1 MNNFNTT
8 VSKKEIQDEFNESTV
23 RFHTITCWI
32 GIVLNLVWAISDYV
46 VFPERFFDFLLFRFS
61 VSISSFILLC
71 LKDKIK
77 DGIYFCMFFLVLG
90 ISIQNAFMWSL
101 MDITHFREHTF
112 AYIALFI
119 GAGMLVLWDI
129 IYSLLIFGAT
139 LLSNFIFYKTNSNL
153 SISEVLINGGLLT
166 LTVALFSVFLIRT
179 RYRLT
184 IKEIKIRLELSKSK
198 ELLQKEHT
206 IVINQKNEIEE
217 KNAEIVSS
225 IRYAKRIQ
233 HALLPPDEKMNELFQ
248 DYFVYY
254 QPKDIVSGDFYWA
267 TKVITTRYE
276 NDNTEIHLVAVA
288 DCTGH
293 GVPGA
298 FMSLIGNNYL
308 KQAAKENTVNSPAE
322 ALDFLNK
329 NVVATLNQNLN
340 ESPVRDGMDISFVAI
355 NFKTK
360 KLQFAGANNPIYIIR
375 NKELQIIKAD
385 KFAIGSISE
394 ELKSFSNHEFEL
406 CKGDLIYLFTDGYAD
421 QFGGENGKKLKYK
434 NFQQYLLTVSEKPM
448 SEQKEYLKLKFN
460 EWKNTTE
467 QTDDVCVIGI
477 RINE

>member
-1 MNNFNTT
+1 MNSFNTT
-8 VSKKEIQDEFNESTV
+8 VSEKEIREEFNESTE
-23 RFHTITCWI
+23 RFHKITCWI

-46 VFPERFFDFLLFRFS
+46 IFPERFYDFLLFRFS
-61 VSISSFILLC
+61 VSLSIFILLTI
-71 LKDKIK
+71 KHKIK

-101 MDITHFREHTF
+101 MDISHFREHTF

-119 GAGMLVLWDI
+119 GVGMLVLWEI
-129 IYSLLIFGAT
+129 SYSILVFFTT
-139 LLSNFIFYKTNSNL
+139 LLSNFIFYKINSQL
-153 SISEVLINGGLLT
+153 SINEFLINGGLLT

-184 IKEIKIRLELSKSK
+184 IKEIKSRLELSKSK
-198 ELLQKEHT
+198 ELLQNEHE
-206 IVINQKNEIEE
+206 IVINQKTEIEE
-217 KNAEIVSS
+217 KNSEILSS

-233 HALLPPDEKMNELFQ
+233 YALLPPEEKMNELFQ

-267 TKVITTRYE
+267 TKVKTTHHE
-276 NDNTEIHLVAVA
+276 NDNAEIHLVAVA

-308 KQAAKENTVNSPAE
+308 KQAAKEKTVNSPAE

-329 NVVATLNQNLN
+329 NVVATLNQNSS

-360 KLQFAGANNPIYIIR
+360 KLHFAGANNPIYIIR
-375 NKELQIIKAD
+375 NNELQTLKAD
-385 KFAIGSISE
+385 KFAIGSVTE
-394 ELKSFSNHEFEL
+394 NLKPFTNLEFEL
-406 CKGDLIYLFTDGYAD
+406 IKGDLIYLFTDGFAD
-421 QFGGENGKKLKYK
+421 QFGGEQGKKLKYK
-434 NFQQYLLTVSEKPM
+434 NFQKFLLSVSEKPM
-448 SEQKEYLKLKFN
+448 LEQKEYLKNKFN
-460 EWKNTTE
+460 NWKGLTE
-467 QTDDVCVIGI
+467 QTDDVCIVGI
-477 RINE
+477 KITE

>member
-1 MNNFNTT
+1 MSNFNTT
-8 VSKKEIQDEFNESTV
+8 VSQNEIREEFNVSTE
-23 RFHTITCWI
+23 RFHKITCWI

-46 VFPERFFDFLLFRFS
+46 VFPERFYDFFLFRFS
-61 VSISSFILLC
+61 VSLSSLILLYF
-71 LKDKIK
+71 KHKIK
-77 DGIYFCMFFLVLG
+77 DGIYLCMFFLVLG

-101 MDITHFREHTF
+101 MGITHFREHTF

-119 GAGMLVLWDI
+119 GAGMLVLWEI
-129 IYSLLIFGAT
+129 NYSLIIFCAT
-139 LLSNFIFYKTNSNL
+139 LLSNFIFYKLNSQL
-153 SISEVLINGGLLT
+153 SVSEFLINGGLLT

-184 IKEIKIRLELSKSK
+184 IKEIKSRLELSKSK
-198 ELLQKEHT
+198 ELLQNEHA
-206 IVINQKNEIEE
+206 IVISQKNEIED
-217 KNAEIVSS
+217 KNTEIVSS

-248 DYFVYY
+248 DHFVYY

-267 TKVITTRYE
+267 TKVKTTRYE

-308 KQAAKENTVNSPAE
+308 KQAAKELTVNSPAE

-329 NVVATLNQNLN
+329 NVVATLNQNTN

-385 KFAIGSISE
+385 KFAIGSVAE
-394 ELKSFSNHEFEL
+394 ELTSFSNHDFEL
-406 CKGDLIYLFTDGYAD
+406 NNGDLIYLFTDGFAD
-421 QFGGENGKKLKYK
+421 QFGGEKCKKLKYK
-434 NFQQYLLTVSEKPM
+434 NFQQFLLTVSEKPM
-448 SEQKEYLKLKFN
+448 IEQKEFLKLKFN
-460 EWKNTTE
+460 EWKGNTE
-467 QTDDVCVIGI
+467 QTDDVCIIGI
-477 RINE
+477 KINE